1 MSVDVAAFAGID
13 EVVDRVQ
20 QRLAPLVQEKVASGE
35 RDERA
40 IAEILLDDVLA
51 TVIKE
56 WAGSGRPFLDFEQ
69 EQTVRSAVL
78 AEMFGLGRLEPLLAD
93 DEVENIDIIGSD
105 PVWLSYHD
113 GRVGRA
119 PRIAATDQAVVQW
132 LQRIAARMGR
142 TEHTINDARPLL
154 NMELPGGERLAAAIG
169 VTDRPHISIRRH
181 RLPTAG
187 LEALRQRSMLSTAQ
201 LALLRAAVRAEKNI
215 VICGRQKAGKTTLLR
230 ALCWEVPPTERFA
243 TLETEFELGLH
254 RRRDRF
260 PAVVAFEEREG
271 NTERWENGRPVGGV
285 DLPRLVW
292 QSLRMHTARTVVGE
306 VRGGEIVPML
316 NALAAG
322 GAGSLSTLHARSAA
336 QAIHRMVLL
345 CLETNAAWTPEFA
358 YEVVA
363 NTIDLIV
370 HVDLVHEPGRL
381 DRHIAEVV
389 AVEPGEY
396 GRPAR
401 TFLFAQAEGGLSVPT
416 GNLPTDIEDYERGGF
431 DRSWL
436 TSSGDG
442 GWLTERSPR

>member
-1 MSVDVAAFAGID
+1 MSFDVATFAGID
-13 EVVDRVQ
+13 DVVDAVQ
-20 QRLAPLVQEKVASGE
+20 QRLAPLVQQRIAAGE

-40 IAEILLDDVLA
+40 VAEVLLDDVLA

-69 EQTVRSAVL
+69 EQAVRAGVL
-78 AEMFGLGRLEPLLAD
+78 AEMFGLGRLEVLLAD
-93 DEVENIDIIGSD
+93 DGVENIDIIGSD

-113 GRVGRA
+113 GSVGRA
-119 PRIAATDQAVVQW
+119 PRIAPTDQAVVQW

-142 TEHTINDARPLL
+142 TEHTINESRPLL

-187 LEALRQRSMLSTAQ
+187 LEVLRQRGMLSTAQ
-201 LALLRAAVRAEKNI
+201 LAFLRAAVRAEKNI

-230 ALCWEVPPTERFA
+230 ALCWEVPATERFA

-254 RRRDRF
+254 RHRDRF

-271 NTERWENGRPVGGV
+271 NTERWENGKPVGGV

-322 GAGSLSTLHARSAA
+322 GAGSLSTVHARSAA

-345 CLETNAAWTPEFA
+345 CLEANAAWTPEFA
-358 YEVVA
+358 YELVA

-370 HVDLVHEPGRL
+370 HVDLVQEPGRL
-381 DRHIAEVV
+381 DRHVAEIVS
-389 AVEPGEY
+389 VEPGEY

-401 TFLFAQAEGGLSVPT
+401 TSLFTPAPT
-416 GNLPTDIEDYERGGF
+416 GNLPTDIADYERGGF
-431 DRSWL
+431 DRVWL
-436 TSSGDG
+436 TGGGDG
-442 GWLTERSPR
+442 GWLTDRSGR

>member
-20 QRLAPLVQEKVASGE
+20 QRLAPLVQQQIAAGE
-35 RDERA
+35 GDERA
-40 IAEILLDDVLA
+40 VAEILLDDVLA

-78 AEMFGLGRLEPLLAD
+78 AEMFGLGRLEALLAN
-93 DEVENIDIIGSD
+93 DEVENIDIVGSD

-119 PRIAATDQAVVQW
+119 PRIAATDEAVVQW

-142 TEHTINDARPLL
+142 TEHTINDVRPLL

-187 LEALRQRSMLSTAQ
+187 LEALRQRGMLSTAQ
-201 LALLRAAVRAEKNI
+201 LALLRSAVRAEKNI

-254 RRRDRF
+254 RHRDRF

-381 DRHIAEVV
+381 DRHVAEVV

-396 GRPAR
+396 GRPAK
-401 TFLFAQAEGGLSVPT
+401 TFLFAPAEGRRSEPT
-416 GNLPTDIEDYERGGF
+416 GNLPTDIADYERGGF

-442 GWLTERSPR
+442 GWLTDRSPR

>member
-20 QRLAPLVQEKVASGE
+20 QRLAPLVRQQIAAGQQN
-35 RDERA
+35 ERA
-40 IAEILLDDVLA
+40 VAEALLDDVLA

-56 WAGSGRPFLDFEQ
+56 WAGSGRPFLDLGQ
-69 EQTVRSAVL
+69 EQAVRSAVL
-78 AEMFGLGRLEPLLAD
+78 AEMFGLGRLEMLLAD
-93 DEVENIDIIGSD
+93 GGVENIDIIGSD

-113 GRVGRA
+113 GRVGRG
-119 PRIAATDQAVVQW
+119 PRIAATDQAVVHW

-142 TEHTINDARPLL
+142 IEHTINDTCPLL

-187 LEALRQRSMLSTAQ
+187 LEALQQRGMLSTAQ

-230 ALCWEVPPTERFA
+230 ALCWEVPATERFA

-254 RRRDRF
+254 RHRDRF

-285 DLPRLVW
+285 ELPRLVW
-292 QSLRMHTARTVVGE
+292 QSLRMHIARTVVGE

-370 HVDLVHEPGRL
+370 YVDLVREPGRL

-389 AVEPGEY
+389 AIEPGEY

-401 TFLFAQAEGGLSVPT
+401 TYLFAPAEGRGSAPT

-436 TSSGDG
+436 TD
-442 GWLTERSPR
+442 RSTR

>member
-20 QRLAPLVQEKVASGE
+20 QRLAPLVQQQIAAGE
-35 RDERA
+35 GDERA
-40 IAEILLDDVLA
+40 VAEILLDDVLA

-78 AEMFGLGRLEPLLAD
+78 AEMFGLGRLEALLAD

-105 PVWLSYHD
+105 PVWLSYQD

-169 VTDRPHISIRRH
+169 VTDRPHVSIRRH

-187 LEALRQRSMLSTAQ
+187 LEALQQRGMLSTAQ

-254 RRRDRF
+254 RHRDRF

-345 CLETNAAWTPEFA
+345 CLETNAAWTSEFA

-381 DRHIAEVV
+381 DRHVAEIV

-396 GRPAR
+396 GRPAK
-401 TFLFAQAEGGLSVPT
+401 TFLFVPAEGRRSEPT
-416 GNLPTDIEDYERGGF
+416 GNLPTDIADYERGGF

-442 GWLTERSPR
+442 GWLTDRSPR